1 MQPVTSSST
10 FSRKQLL
17 TALYAA
23 MITFL
28 TYASVYAYR
37 KPFTVATFDGIKF
50 WGISYQTLLIISQG
64 VGYMLSKFYGIRFI
78 SELKR
83 MGRWKTAGILI
94 GTAWLALLIFAITP
108 PPYGMICL
116 LVNGFMLGFLWGIVF
131 SYIEGRRATDFIGSA
146 MAVSFIFAGGFT
158 RSVAVWLRDDWNV
171 SEPWL
176 GFVTGLVFVVPLIIF
191 IILIEKIPAPDAD
204 DIKERTV
211 RLPMNREGR
220 RKLLKQF
227 GLGIVVVTITYLF
240 LTLMRDI
247 RDNFMTNMWNELG
260 YGKKPSIFTRTE
272 TITSIIVL
280 AIMSLLVIIRNN
292 FLAFRLAHVVI
303 VIGFLIAGGA
313 SVLFVMGS
321 LDGALWMQL
330 TGLGLYMG
338 YIPFNC
344 IFFERMIASFRVVG
358 NVGFLIY
365 IADAYGYLGSM
376 SVTLT
381 KELIRLQVNWVSF
394 YSVAVIAFA
403 IVGVLGTL
411 LSLVYFGKKYKT
423 SSTSWQ
429 SNQPSLS
436 APVLPG

>member
-1 MQPVTSSST
+1 MQLTT
-10 FSRKQLL
+10 KTGFTRQQLL

-23 MITFL
+23 TIAFL

-37 KPFTVATFDGIKF
+37 KPFTVATFNGIKF

-83 MGRWKTAGILI
+83 MGRWRTAGILVGI
-94 GTAWLALLIFAITP
+94 AWLALLIFAIIP

-158 RSVAVWLRDDWNV
+158 RSVALWLRDDWNV

-176 GFVTGLVFVVPLIIF
+176 GFVTGLVFVLPLILF
-191 IILIEKIPAPDAD
+191 IYLIEKIPAPDED
-204 DIKERTV
+204 DIRERTV

-220 RKLLKQF
+220 RRLLKQF

-247 RDNFMTNMWNELG
+247 RDNFMANMWNELG
-260 YGKKPSIFTRTE
+260 YGKKPSIFTKTE
-272 TITSIIVL
+272 TITSIVVL
-280 AIMSLLVIIRNN
+280 VIMSFLVVIRNN
-292 FLAFRLAHVVI
+292 FLAFRLAHIVI
-303 VIGFLIAGGA
+303 VIGFLMAGIS
-313 SVLFVMGS
+313 SVMFVTGTME
-321 LDGALWMQL
+321 GALWMQL

-344 IFFERMIASFRVVG
+344 IFFERMIASFRVAG

-381 KELIRLQVNWVSF
+381 KELIRLDVNWVSF

-403 IVGVLGTL
+403 IIGVAGTL
-411 LSLVYFGKKYKT
+411 LSLIYFGRKYKT
-423 SSTSWQ
+423 TSSTWQ